1 MATGSTKDYVSAVS
15 APALPAAPGL
25 PLPRLEPGDR
35 LSRAE
40 FLRRYE
46 AMPDLKKAELIEGVV
61 HTPSPIRFDVHS
73 HPHANVLTW
82 LGIYAAATPG
92 VKAGGNATVKLDN
105 DNVPQPDALLMIE
118 PVARGQAAIDEGGYV
133 AGAPELV
140 AEVSSSTVSIDL
152 HDKLRVYRRNGVREY
167 ISWRAIERGIDWFG
181 LRDGDYVRLSPSADG
196 IIRSEVFPGLWLDV
210 SAMLDG
216 KLDRVL
222 EVLHQGLATPEH
234 RGFVEELAKRR
245 SN

>member
-1 MATGSTKDYVSAVS
+1 
-15 APALPAAPGL
+15 
-25 PLPRLEPGDR
+25 
-35 LSRAE
+35 
-40 FLRRYE
+40 
-46 AMPDLKKAELIEGVV
+46 MPDVKKAELIEGVV
-61 HTPSPIRFDVHS
+61 HMPSPIRFDAHS

-82 LGIYAAATPG
+82 LGTYAAATPG

-118 PVARGQAAIDEGGYV
+118 PVASGQAAIDDGDYV

-140 AEVSSSTVSIDL
+140 AEVSSSSVSIDL

-167 ISWRAIERGIDWFG
+167 IAWRVIEWGIDWFV
-181 LRDGDYVRLSPSADG
+181 LRDGDYVRLSPGADG

-210 SAMLDG
+210 SAMLEG

-222 EVLHQGLATPEH
+222 EVLQQGLATPEH
-234 RGFVEELAKRR
+234 RDVIEELARQR
-245 SN
+245 SNRPMAG